1 MNSVHLIGRL
11 TRDVE
16 IRYTSGT
23 QKAVARF
30 TLAVNRRKKDDGADF
45 ISCIAWDKTAEIMD
59 KYLHKGSLIGIT
71 GHIQTGSYESNG
83 RRVYTTDVIVER
95 LDFLESRKSGSQS
108 NDDAFIDVDQT
119 DEDLPF

>member
-1 MNSVHLIGRL
+1 MNSVSLIGRL

-16 IRYTSGT
+16 IRYTSGS
-23 QKAVARF
+23 QKAFARF

-71 GHIQTGSYESNG
+71 GNIQTGSYESNG
-83 RRVYTTDVIVER
+83 RRVYTTDVIVEH

-108 NDDAFIDVDQT
+108 NDDAFVDVDQT